1 MHQTQKLLSMFI
13 VSVFK
18 FVGLPIH
25 PSSMF
30 GGWESKREE
39 SKGKSDQNK
48 L

>member
-1 MHQTQKLLSMFI
+1 MHLTQKLLSMFI

-18 FVGLPIH
+18 FVGLPIQ

-30 GGWESKREE
+30 GGWESN
-39 SKGKSDQNK
+39 GKSDQNK

>member
-1 MHQTQKLLSMFI
+1 MHLNQKLLSMFI

-25 PSSMF
+25 LSSMLKV
-30 GGWESKREE
+30 WESKIEE
-39 SKGKSDQNK
+39 NKGKSDQNK

>member
-1 MHQTQKLLSMFI
+1 MFI

-30 GGWESKREE
+30 GGWESKKEE
-39 SKGKSDQNK
+39 SKVKSDQNK